1 MIWVVLIRWHEAP
14 WERMLAGGDSQCYSQ
29 HGFGQ
34 RRWVAALGVSE
45 VRIADYTIPQAD
57 MEPHKGCNDFCRA
70 VFGRMDSRV
79 CNVGFGGR
87 PDRFLL
93 FWVQDLG
100 AFLPGL
106 TWLVHEPDRERER
119 ERVGERAEERRGE
132 ERRGEDRGGERER
145 QEKPKPKSNTKSFA
159 AQGRQSKHPYIE
171 SLHKPGGAKFPPSAM
186 CCEKNLSK
194 PQIRRPYSRLAA
206 LGTPLGV

>member
-14 WERMLAGGDSQCYSQ
+14 LERMLAGGDSQCYSQ

-34 RRWVAALGVSE
+34 RCWVAALGVSE
-45 VRIADYTIPQAD
+45 VRIADCTIPQTD
-57 MEPHKGCNDFCRA
+57 MEPHKSCNDFCRA
-70 VFGRMDSRV
+70 GFGRMESRV
-79 CNVGFGGR
+79 CNVGLGGR

-93 FWVQDLG
+93 FGVQDLG

-106 TWLVHEPDRERER
+106 TWLVHEREGER
-119 ERVGERAEERRGE
+119 ERVGERAE

-186 CCEKNLSK
+186 CCEKKSFK
-194 PQIRRPYSRLAA
+194 ASDPQTLQQACS
-206 LGTPLGV
+206 PLDAPRGIGFRI